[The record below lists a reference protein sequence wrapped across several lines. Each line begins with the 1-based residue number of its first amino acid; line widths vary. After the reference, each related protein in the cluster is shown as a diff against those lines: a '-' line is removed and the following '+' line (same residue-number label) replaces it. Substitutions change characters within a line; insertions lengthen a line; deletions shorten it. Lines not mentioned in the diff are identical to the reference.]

1 MRSDVSEKVKING
14 RKNREELAQGCIL
27 DAKTGDYIGWHDNW
41 ARSVQETLGA
51 TPWGHLGRDLA
62 STIARPRR
70 GF

>member
-1 MRSDVSEKVKING
+1 MFGYGYYYVNLLRGGSWTQKRVV
-14 RKNREELAQGCIL
+14 IL
-27 DAKTGDYIGWHDNW
+27 ILFWV
-41 ARSVQETLGA
+41 ARSVQETHFA